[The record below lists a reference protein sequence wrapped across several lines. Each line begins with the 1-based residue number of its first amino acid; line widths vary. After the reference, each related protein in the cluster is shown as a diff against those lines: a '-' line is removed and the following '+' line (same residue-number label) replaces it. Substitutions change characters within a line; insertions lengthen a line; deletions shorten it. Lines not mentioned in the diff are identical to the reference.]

1 MQFCKEY
8 ILEWHKILF
17 PGNRHNNLYVR
28 FYILNEKYWKW
39 YNKYFEI
46 NDALFIGIQSEK
58 KQDIGE
64 KDNC

>member
-1 MQFCKEY
+1 MQFCKAY
-8 ILEWHKILF
+8 ILEWHKILL
-17 PGNRHNNLYVR
+17 PGNRHYNLYVR

-46 NDALFIGIQSEK
+46 NVALFIGIQSEK